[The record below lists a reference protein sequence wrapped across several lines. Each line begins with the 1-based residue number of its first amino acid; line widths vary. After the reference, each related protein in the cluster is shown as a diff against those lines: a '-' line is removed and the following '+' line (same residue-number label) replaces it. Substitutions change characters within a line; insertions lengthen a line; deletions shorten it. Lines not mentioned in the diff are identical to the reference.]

1 MVWPLTDKEG
11 LGCLVTEQR
20 QRLRQR
26 QRQQTLF
33 GTVVT
38 CLSKFF
44 RNQRQLQPV
53 QSFLT
58 LKNTSGPFTVDREH
72 REGSLR
78 SGGRGKS
85 GCLQPAPQTPPTST
99 RLAPTARSSFQ
110 LPLIGQDGA
119 RLPESCPVCLLFLI

>member
-11 LGCLVTEQR
+11 LGCLVTE
-20 QRLRQR
+20 QR

-44 RNQRQLQPV
+44 RNQRQRQLQPV

-72 REGSLR
+72 RGGSLR
-78 SGGRGKS
+78 SGGRSKS

-110 LPLIGQDGA
+110 LPLVGQDGA